1 MSTRIKRGWRVRMR
15 ATIRFVAVAM
25 VLGLA
30 GGRSHAG
37 QAQAQQGSAAG
48 RWVVTTDFFGTPQ
61 LWVMKLTQDGEKLG
75 GDFSGDKLE
84 GTMKGGAVRFFAK
97 DDQGGSEDLTGTLS
111 GEEMKGSI
119 IFADG
124 SNKEHPTTHEFT
136 AKRVP
141 ARPSGPPKKH
151 EFTPTVFYRQFSPFN
166 KPVL

>member
-1 MSTRIKRGWRVRMR
+1 MSTRIIQEWRMRMR
-15 ATIRFVAVAM
+15 AAMRFVAVAM

-84 GTMKGGAVRFFAK
+84 GTLKGGAVRFFAK
-97 DDQGGSEDLTGTLS
+97 DDQGGSEDLTGTLN
-111 GEEMKGSI
+111 GEEMKGTI
-119 IFADG
+119 VLVDG

-136 AKRVP
+136 AERVP
-141 ARPSGPPKKH
+141 GKASSAPQRH
-151 EFTPTVFYRQFSPFN
+151 EFTPTVFYRQFSPFH
-166 KPVL
+166 